1 MQRSN
6 REGPLADI
14 PSARV
19 RFAAEAGFLI
29 LVAVGAALAELRPLA
44 IIILM
49 AGAWLLVAL
58 IERASSRET
67 GRADEAEPV
76 PDFAPEPAPE
86 SIPAIETREA
96 YRWHFWRRA
105 RARMEELPSPTA
117 SLEERPA
124 RSHVR
129 RLEPEPVQT
138 PAAVAEPP
146 PEATEPGPA
155 VTTRSL
161 DLPGLEDPA
170 PAQESA
176 PAPSRPRFLQRPA
189 RATAPVVPPSPPPP
203 PPAREWN
210 LWDLERRAREQA
222 GDALRDEE
230 WSALFTHLRAFASTD
245 GVLPKEFDDL
255 VRESFGL
262 LIEAA

>member
-49 AGAWLLVAL
+49 ACAWLLVAL

-67 GRADEAEPV
+67 GRADEVEPV
-76 PDFAPEPAPE
+76 PDFAPQPAPE
-86 SIPAIETREA
+86 PLPATETREA
-96 YRWHFWRRA
+96 YRWLFWRRA

-129 RLEPEPVQT
+129 RLEPEPEPVEA
-138 PAAVAEPP
+138 PAAVAEPA
-146 PEATEPGPA
+146 PEPVERGPA
-155 VTTRSL
+155 VTTRPL
-161 DLPGLEDPA
+161 DLPGLEEPA
-170 PAQESA
+170 PAQEPA
-176 PAPSRPRFLQRPA
+176 AAPSRPRFLQRPA
-189 RATAPVVPPSPPPP
+189 RAAAPPVPPVPPPP

-210 LWDLERRAREQA
+210 IWDLRAARARA
-222 GDALRDEE
+222 GR
-230 WSALFTHLRAFASTD
+230 
-245 GVLPKEFDDL
+245 
-255 VRESFGL
+255 
-262 LIEAA
+262 